1 MKKAWIG
8 VAVAVLLVAVGGGAF
23 WAGMTYGKSQAEQ
36 DVMGLFQERMGG
48 RGGQF
53 PEGGQPP
60 GMGQYR
66 QGEGGDAPQSGS
78 GMMGAMGGMGTMGTI
93 ESVEGETLVI
103 NSNEGIIRV
112 QTTDTT
118 LIQKNM
124 PVEVGDLE
132 IGEAVV
138 VSGPQNDDGSITA
151 RSVMSVGA
159 FQFGQ
164 PYGGE

>member
-8 VAVAVLLVAVGGGAF
+8 VAVVVLVVAVGASAF
-23 WAGMTYGKSQAEQ
+23 WAGMTYGKSQSEQ
-36 DVMGLFQERMGG
+36 DVMGLIQERMGD

-53 PEGGQPP
+53 P

-78 GMMGAMGGMGTMGTI
+78 GMMGTMGAMGTMGTI

-132 IGEAVV
+132 IGEAVL
-138 VSGPQNDDGSITA
+138 VSGPQNDDGDITA

>member
-1 MKKAWIG
+1 
-8 VAVAVLLVAVGGGAF
+8 
-23 WAGMTYGKSQAEQ
+23 MTYGKSQAEQ
-36 DVMGLFQERMGG
+36 DVMGLMQERMGG

-53 PEGGQPP
+53 PEGGQFP
-60 GMGQYR
+60 GMGQFR
-66 QGEGGDAPQSGS
+66 QGEQGDDAPQFGS
-78 GMMGAMGGMGTMGTI
+78 GMMGAMGTMGTI
-93 ESVEGETLVI
+93 EAVEGETLVI

-138 VSGPQNDDGSITA
+138 VSGPQNDDGGITA

-159 FQFGQ
+159 FRFGQ
-164 PYGGE
+164 PSGGE

>member
-8 VAVAVLLVAVGGGAF
+8 VAVVLLVVAVGAGAF
-23 WAGMTYGKSQAEQ
+23 WAGMTYGKSQSGQ
-36 DVMGLFQERMGG
+36 DITSLMQERLGVRGG
-48 RGGQF
+48 RVPVQ
-53 PEGGQPP
+53 
-60 GMGQYR
+60 GMFLQER
-66 QGEGGDAPQSGS
+66 QGDAPQFGES
-78 GMMGAMGGMGTMGTI
+78 MMGAMGTMGTI
-93 ESVEGETLVI
+93 EGVEGETLII
-103 NSNEGIIRV
+103 NSNEGLIRV

-124 PVEVGDLE
+124 PVGVGDLE

-164 PYGGE
+164 PSGGE

>member
-8 VAVAVLLVAVGGGAF
+8 VAVVVLVVAVGASAF
-23 WAGMTYGKSQAEQ
+23 WAGMTYGKSQSEQ
-36 DVMGLFQERMGG
+36 DVMGLIQERMGA
-48 RGGQF
+48 RGGRVPGQGMF
-53 PEGGQPP
+53 P
-60 GMGQYR
+60 
-66 QGEGGDAPQSGS
+66 QGEQGDAPQFGES
-78 GMMGAMGGMGTMGTI
+78 MMGAMGTAMGTMGTI
-93 ESVEGETLVI
+93 EGVEGETLII
-103 NSNEGIIRV
+103 NTDEGLIRV

-124 PVEVGDLE
+124 PVGVGDLE

-159 FQFGQ
+159 FRFGQ
-164 PYGGE
+164 PSGGE

>member
-8 VAVAVLLVAVGGGAF
+8 VAVALLVVAVGAGAF

-36 DVMGLFQERMGG
+36 DVMGLIQERMGAG
-48 RGGQF
+48 ARGGRVPGQGMF
-53 PEGGQPP
+53 P
-60 GMGQYR
+60 
-66 QGEGGDAPQSGS
+66 QGEQGDAPQFGES
-78 GMMGAMGGMGTMGTI
+78 MMGAMGTMGTMGTI
-93 ESVEGETLVI
+93 EGVEGETLII
-103 NSNEGIIRV
+103 NTDEGLIRV

-124 PVEVGDLE
+124 SVGVGDLE

-159 FQFGQ
+159 FRFER
-164 PYGGE
+164 PSGGE